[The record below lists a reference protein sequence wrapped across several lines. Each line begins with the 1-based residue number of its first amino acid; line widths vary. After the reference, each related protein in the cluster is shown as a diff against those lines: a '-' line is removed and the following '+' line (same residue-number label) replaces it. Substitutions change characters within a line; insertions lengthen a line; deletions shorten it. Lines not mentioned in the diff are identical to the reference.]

1 MRLVIGDRATMTWK
15 DEDLHIGELATDAAR
30 QWIGDHLRHVNPVTD
45 VTFEVALK
53 PGSPEL
59 TRLYAETVT
68 ANDTAAAVGYAPMT
82 ETERLVLELERYAN
96 NPAFK
101 AQFPETGEDV
111 KVMGVRTG
119 RTLDLTV
126 AMPLVD
132 RYLANE
138 QDYFDRKHRVQEQ
151 LLSFVREH
159 TSAIDDVSLVLN
171 ATDHQGDGLAGIY
184 ASVLGTSADGADS
197 GEVGRGNR
205 ANGLISF
212 SRPGG
217 AEAIAGKNP
226 VGHVG
231 KIYGMFTFALAETLI
246 RRITELANVTVWM
259 YSRIGQPIGQPQRV
273 FLLTHVAPGADTGN
287 INRAARAIVEEEL
300 AALPAFCRALQ
311 SGERQIP

>member
-1 MRLVIGDRATMTWK
+1 
-15 DEDLHIGELATDAAR
+15 
-30 QWIGDHLRHVNPVTD
+30 
-45 VTFEVALK
+45 
-53 PGSPEL
+53 
-59 TRLYAETVT
+59 
-68 ANDTAAAVGYAPMT
+68 
-82 ETERLVLELERYAN
+82 
-96 NPAFK
+96 
-101 AQFPETGEDV
+101 
-111 KVMGVRTG
+111 MGVRTG

-126 AMPLVD
+126 AMPLLD
-132 RYLANE
+132 RYLVNE
-138 QDYFDRKHRVQEQ
+138 QDYFDRKHHVQEH
-151 LLSFVREH
+151 LLLHIREH

-171 ATDHQGDGLAGIY
+171 ATDHRGDGLAGIY

-217 AEAIAGKNP
+217 AEAIAGENP

-246 RRITELANVTVWM
+246 RRISGLVDVTVWM
-259 YSRIGQPIGQPQRV
+259 YSRIGQPIGQPERV
-273 FLLTHVAPGADTGN
+273 FLLTHLVPDADTGE

-300 AALPAFCRALQ
+300 ASLPAFCRALQ